1 MAEDSLVQL
10 LQNQQAP
17 EQEIVE
23 TWPGYSPEGKD
34 GLSSLLGRK
43 AGDVIQ
49 KIRET
54 FDPGIPEEA
63 FPATTRKELERK
75 EVPAGEPIEVIP
87 SMMDIIYKKETG
99 IYDDPFMRTMV
110 KGKGT
115 DAFGPGQIR
124 EGLLKDL
131 LKSDLTDDERK
142 LTNKLIRQSIK
153 FQEFNKGI
161 TSNPSFGPGGRGFG
175 FDENEKRIY
184 RTLAEKGLSI
194 KAAQRGLDINNL
206 SEEDIRNL
214 IGDWYS
220 KSKDPKRRKERQE
233 YIESAI
239 DMAPLEALI
248 GIGIIKP
255 PPKKPTRNT
264 GGMVSRNPYPHNPR
278 PIQEQ

>member
-23 TWPGYSPEGKD
+23 TWPGFSPEGKD

-49 KIRET
+49 RIRET

-63 FPATTRKELERK
+63 FPATTRRELERK

-87 SMMDIIYKKETG
+87 SIMDIIYQKETG
-99 IYDDPFMRTMV
+99 IYPDPFIRTMV
-110 KGKGT
+110 EGKGT

-124 EGLLKDL
+124 RDLLKDL
-131 LKSDLTDDERK
+131 LGSELTTDERK
-142 LTNKLIRQSIK
+142 LTNKLIEQSIK
-153 FQEFNKGI
+153 FQKFNERKI
-161 TSNPSFGPGGRGFG
+161 KDPRFGPGGKGEG
-175 FDENEKRIY
+175 LDDDEKRIY
-184 RTLAEKGLSI
+184 RNLAEKGLLI
-194 KAAQRGLDINNL
+194 KAAHGKYDINNL

-220 KSKDPKRRKERQE
+220 KSNDPKRRKERQE

-239 DMAPLEALI
+239 DMAPLKALI

-278 PIQEQ
+278 PI